1 MSIVPRSAVVVVAV
15 LAAQAQTPAPT
26 LDLHG
31 AIGVI
36 AARAL
41 ERPVAGIAVA
51 VARSGTVVEARGF
64 GLADVDRK
72 IAVTPQTVFHAASV
86 SKNILAG
93 VVLHLVEEGKLS
105 LDNDITK
112 YVAEAPTHGQ
122 HVTLRHLLTHT
133 SGLFSYTSVPNAEAN
148 EALDLSHEQ
157 VLALIEDRPADFAP
171 GASWR
176 YSNTGSYLAG
186 MAVERVTGMTYA
198 AYLRSRVFEPLGMT
212 SSSLCTV
219 HDDVPALATG
229 YDVQDGKFVPPPRGA
244 WTVPFAG
251 GGVCTTVSDL
261 VRWQNALDAGRFVS
275 SAHLYEMRRPT
286 TLTDGT
292 RIDYGLGTRLGSL
305 QGHAV
310 AGHTGSGL
318 GFSTVLM
325 TFPADRLT
333 IAVLTNSA
341 SASAVTI
348 AAAIARAAFELA
360 PAKPAGGDVPDDERA
375 ALIGRFDSDEG
386 MVESYACG
394 KAMCFRVPG
403 TTEGG
408 TATRISPFVY
418 AVGADTEVRFPH
430 PPVPVEWGIV
440 YAGGLFADAK
450 RRVR

>member
-1 MSIVPRSAVVVVAV
+1 MSSVPRGALVAAAL
-15 LAAQAQTPAPT
+15 LAAQSQTTAPT
-26 LDLHG
+26 PDLHV
-31 AIGVI
+31 AVSVI

-41 ERPVAGIAVA
+41 ERPVAGLAVA
-51 VARSGTVVEARGF
+51 IARGGTIVEARGF

-72 IAVTPQTVFHAASV
+72 IPVTPQTVFHAASV

-105 LDNDITK
+105 LDDDIAK

-148 EALDLSHEQ
+148 EALDLTHEQ
-157 VLALIEDRPADFAP
+157 VLALIKDRPADFPP

-198 AYLRSRVFEPLGMT
+198 TYLRSRVFEPLSMT

-219 HDDVPALATG
+219 HDNVPGLAVG
-229 YDVQDGKFVPPPRGA
+229 YGVQGGKCVPPPRGT

-261 VRWQNALDAGRFVS
+261 VRRQNALDEGRFVS
-275 SAHLYEMRRPT
+275 RAH
-286 TLTDGT
+286 
-292 RIDYGLGTRLGSL
+292 
-305 QGHAV
+305 
-310 AGHTGSGL
+310 GSGL
-318 GFSTVLM
+318 GFS
-325 TFPADRLT
+325 A
-333 IAVLTNSA
+333 
-341 SASAVTI
+341 
-348 AAAIARAAFELA
+348 
-360 PAKPAGGDVPDDERA
+360 AGGDVPDDERA
-375 ALIGRFDSDEG
+375 ALVGRFDSDEG
-386 MVESYACG
+386 MVESYVCG
-394 KAMCFRVPG
+394 KALCFRVPG

-408 TATRISPFVY
+408 AATRISPFVY
-418 AVGADTEVRFPH
+418 AVGPDVEVRFPH
-430 PPVPVEWGIV
+430 PPVPVVWGFV

-450 RRVR
+450 RRVCLSPPERPCAVGGLVHRVGGRNASSSTR

>member
-1 MSIVPRSAVVVVAV
+1 MSIVSRGAIVAAAV
-15 LAAQAQTPAPT
+15 LAAQTQTPTP
-26 LDLHG
+26 DLHV
-31 AIGVI
+31 AISVI

-51 VARSGTVVEARGF
+51 VARAGTIVEARGF

-72 IAVTPQTVFHAASV
+72 IPVTPQTVFHAASV

-105 LDNDITK
+105 LDDDITK

-122 HVTLRHLLTHT
+122 RVTLRHLLTHT

-157 VLALIEDRPADFAP
+157 VLALIKDRPADFAP
-171 GASWR
+171 GTSWR

-198 AYLRSRVFEPLGMT
+198 TYLRSRVFEPLGMT

-219 HDDVPALATG
+219 HDEVPGLAAG
-229 YDVQDGKFVPPPRGA
+229 YGVQDGKLVPPPRGT

-261 VRWQNALDAGRFVS
+261 VRWQNALDGGRFAS
-275 SAHLYEMRRPT
+275 RAHLDEMRRPT
-286 TLTDGT
+286 TLADGT

-305 QGHAV
+305 QGHAA

-333 IAVLTNSA
+333 IVVLANSA
-341 SASAVTI
+341 SASAGTI
-348 AAAIARAAFELA
+348 AAAIARSAFELA
-360 PAKPAGGDVPDDERA
+360 PPRAAGGDVPDDERA
-375 ALIGRFDSDEG
+375 ALVGRFDSDEG
-386 MVESYACG
+386 MVENYACG
-394 KAMCFRVPG
+394 KGLCFRVPG
-403 TTEGG
+403 TAEGG
-408 TATRISPFVY
+408 AATRISPFVY
-418 AVGADTEVRFPH
+418 AVGPDTEVRFPH
-430 PPVPVEWGIV
+430 PPVPVDWGFV

>member
-1 MSIVPRSAVVVVAV
+1 MNIVPRGALVAAAV
-15 LAAQAQTPAPT
+15 LTAQTQTPAPT
-26 LDLHG
+26 PDVHV
-31 AIGVI
+31 AISVI

-51 VARSGTVVEARGF
+51 MARAGKIVEARGF

-72 IAVTPQTVFHAASV
+72 IPVTPQTVFHAASV

-105 LDNDITK
+105 LDDDITK

-133 SGLFSYTSVPNAEAN
+133 SGLFSYTSVPNADAN

-157 VLALIEDRPADFAP
+157 VLALIKDRPADFAP

-198 AYLRSRVFEPLGMT
+198 TYLRRRVFAPLGMT

-219 HDDVPALATG
+219 HDEVPALAAG
-229 YDVQDGKFVPPPRGA
+229 YGVQDGKLVPSPRA
-244 WTVPFAG
+244 TWTVPFAG
-251 GGVCTTVSDL
+251 GGVCTTVLDL
-261 VRWQNALDAGRFVS
+261 VRWQNALDGGRFVS
-275 SAHLYEMRRPT
+275 RAHLDEMRRPT
-286 TLTDGT
+286 TLADGT

-310 AGHTGSGL
+310 TGHTGSGL
-318 GFSTVLM
+318 GFNAVLM

-341 SASAVTI
+341 SGSAGTI
-348 AAAIARAAFELA
+348 AAAIARSALELA
-360 PAKPAGGDVPDDERA
+360 PAKAAGGDVPDEERA
-375 ALIGRFDSDEG
+375 AIVGHFDSDEG
-386 MVESYACG
+386 TVENYGCG
-394 KAMCFRVPG
+394 KALCFRVPG
-403 TTEGG
+403 AAEGG

-418 AVGADTEVRFPH
+418 AAGPDIEIRFPH
-430 PPVPVEWGIV
+430 PPVPVDWAFV
-440 YAGGLFADAK
+440 MPGLFADAK